1 MTSIHHITKKRFE
14 LAKKFGDSTYH
25 LSPLNDE
32 YAAASHQGYRI
43 TMGRRTYSTQPF
55 IFLHQTD
62 DAAKPDAVPEGDEPI
77 VACVGSFTIER
88 RFKIMLGDPREHGL
102 VDAGPKVETITDGD
116 HLPWESIG
124 MDSKQPTWSLD
135 LPGGERRSFAW
146 KNTRHAAVDGTT
158 PSKLTYRGYKLVEL
172 EGEKESGSSG
182 DVLAVFSC
190 AKGLTNS
197 GTLQINVDLG
207 QAFEH
212 MVILTLICVFERSKQ
227 PVNASGA
234 GQGIGGVAGG
244 LGGGVV

>member
-1 MTSIHHITKKRFE
+1 MASIQHISKKRFG
-14 LAKKFGDSTYH
+14 LDKKLGDSTYT

-32 YAAASHQGYRI
+32 YATVSHQGYRI

-62 DAAKPDAVPEGDEPI
+62 DASKPDALQEGDEPI
-77 VACVGSFTIER
+77 VACVGSFSIER

-102 VDAGPKVETITDGD
+102 VDAEPKVENITDGE

-124 MDSKQPTWSLD
+124 MDSKQPTWALD
-135 LPGGERRSFAW
+135 LPGGKRRNFAW
-146 KNTRHAAVDGTT
+146 KHTRHAAVDGVA
-158 PSKLTYRGYKLVEL
+158 PSKFTYRGYKLVEL
-172 EGEKESGSSG
+172 DGEKESSG
-182 DVLAVFSC
+182 EDVLAVFSC

-207 QAFEH
+207 HKFEH
-212 MVILTLICVFERSKQ
+212 MTILTLICVFERSKQ

-244 LGGGVV
+244 MGGGVV